1 MKTMIKYIAAA
12 LSALTLTAACT
23 ETVMKDQI
31 YLSHSSFTFKPQGET
46 VEVKVDAN
54 TDWTVSGQP
63 EWITVADQSD
73 TSIFITAAANDADQM
88 RDGAVE
94 FKAGTASKTLVISQ
108 LGKSFTGKFVD
119 VNYAAKVNFSRN
131 GRFHAGVVQ
140 EYLSDGNTTV
150 TFPLIVDSYTGEQ
163 VKYDGDQDYSEVR
176 AISDDGKTFA
186 VMLNSGGT
194 VLFKDGQ
201 PTKLEMS
208 GYMWITVEAMSS
220 DGSVMVG
227 YAQSE
232 ETRAFVPVKWTNMQ
246 AEVLEMPETNS
257 WGETLYNGAMARGCS
272 EDGSVIYGSEWDNR
286 GLIYWRDG
294 EMHFPGKDEAQ
305 IKDVII
311 ESWMGIQEGQALC
324 TVTKA
329 AEPYSMSP
337 NGRYIATGFNDYKDN
352 GDQPSTALN
361 YAAIVDTETGEVHY
375 VKSDFLNEITGISV
389 DNDGICYG
397 GTPATGVSE
406 GYVIDYKTSSVTPIT
421 EWMQTKYG
429 IVVDMDRIV
438 LGVSS
443 DGNIINGWKVVP
455 TLLGVQYYGW
465 YYIVDPEVR

>member
-119 VNYAAKVNFSRN
+119 VNYIASPVFSRS
-131 GRFHAGVVQ
+131 GHFHAGIVQ
-140 EYLSDGNTTV
+140 EYLPDGYTSV
-150 TFPLIVDSYTGEQ
+150 TYPVIVDSYTGEQ
-163 VKYDGDQDYSEVR
+163 QKLDGNQDYNGVR
-176 AISDDGKTFA
+176 AISDDGKIVA
-186 VMLNSGGT
+186 IGLNSGGT
-194 VLFKDGQ
+194 KLYKDGQ
-201 PTKLEMS
+201 AVDITIS
-208 GYMWITVEAMSS
+208 GYSWISVEAMSA

-227 YAQSE
+227 FAQNN
-232 ETRAFVPVKWTNMQ
+232 ETKSYVPVKWTNMEPEFL
-246 AEVLEMPETNS
+246 EVPETNV
-257 WGETLYNGAMARGCS
+257 WGEQLYNGAMARGCS
-272 EDGSVIYGSEWDNR
+272 DDGSVIYGSEWDTK
-286 GLIYWRDG
+286 GLIYWRNG
-294 EMHFPGKDEAQ
+294 EMHFVGKDEAQ
-305 IKDVII
+305 VKRVII
-311 ESWMGIQEGQALC
+311 ETWMGIEEVDALC
-324 TVTKA
+324 TITKT
-329 AEPYSMSP
+329 AEQYCISP
-337 NGRYIATGFNDYKDN
+337 NGRYIAAGFNDYKEN
-352 GDQPSTALN
+352 GDQPATALN

-443 DGNIINGWKVVP
+443 NGNIINGWKVVP